1 MFVTDKCKLEF
12 LARYAFQ
19 TVRTCKYFVG
29 WDDTSPPLPS
39 PLLYS
44 QYCTIL
50 YCQCQGFGHW
60 CTCPTFVSNLYSQ
73 WLSDAL
79 KTTNKTLSLSRSL
92 DKTFHSTICLMF
104 FWKIRETLGWKW
116 TQFLLQMWTP
126 AEERF
131 RPSRPICQRA
141 RFLLQTFQNFQA
153 RSLVGSFY
161 NWFFLGS
168 PQKTRHHAP
177 LLGSNFNIFSSNYR

>member
-1 MFVTDKCKLEF
+1 MGPPEATRLDSYCSLFPCPVSFHVKRAKVLGLMFVTDKCKLEF

-104 FWKIRETLGWKW
+104 FWKIRETLG
-116 TQFLLQMWTP
+116 
-126 AEERF
+126 
-131 RPSRPICQRA
+131 
-141 RFLLQTFQNFQA
+141 
-153 RSLVGSFY
+153 
-161 NWFFLGS
+161 
-168 PQKTRHHAP
+168 
-177 LLGSNFNIFSSNYR
+177 